1 MLPIK
6 HSINLYL
13 PRFQPPKLSPEI
25 LLFGKVVLITLVGL
39 IGLSAAMFIFQTYSS
54 NHVAQLH
61 QEQELLN
68 KQINK
73 LAEQFPKISIDGN
86 LQEKIN
92 KEKELIKRKKRAIT
106 FLRQDSISGK
116 SSFTA
121 LVEQL
126 SQQSVN
132 GIWLSKIEIINQG
145 RDVQLTGFAKT
156 PDKVSHYIMGLGSK
170 DAYKGKS
177 FKQINIT
184 KNDTPWSQFF
194 LSTKKQTRDENAQTQ
209 ALSLGRNL

>member
-1 MLPIK
+1 MLPVK

-25 LLFGKVVLITLVGL
+25 LLLGKIGLITLVSL
-39 IGLSAAMFIFQTYSS
+39 IGLSTAIFGYQTYSS
-54 NHVAQLH
+54 GHVAQLTK
-61 QEQELLN
+61 EQEVLN
-68 KQINK
+68 NQINK
-73 LAEQFPKISIDGN
+73 LSEQFPKISIDGD
-86 LQEKIN
+86 LQEKID
-92 KEKELIKRKKRAIT
+92 KERELINRKKRAIT

-116 SSFTA
+116 NSFTA

-126 SQQSVN
+126 SQQNVS

-170 DAYKGKS
+170 DAYRGKS

-184 KNDTPWSQFF
+184 KNGTPWSEFF
-194 LSTKKQTRDENAQTQ
+194 LSTKKQSRDESAQVQ

>member
-1 MLPIK
+1 MLPVK

-25 LLFGKVVLITLVGL
+25 LLLGKIGLITLVSL
-39 IGLSAAMFIFQTYSS
+39 IGLSTAIFGYQTYSS
-54 NHVAQLH
+54 GHVAQLT
-61 QEQELLN
+61 QEQEVLN
-68 KQINK
+68 NQINK
-73 LAEQFPKISIDGN
+73 LSEQFPKISIDGD
-86 LQEKIN
+86 LQEKID
-92 KEKELIKRKKRAIT
+92 KERELINRKKRAIT

-116 SSFTA
+116 NSFTA

-126 SQQSVN
+126 SQQNVS

-170 DAYKGKS
+170 DAYRGKS

-184 KNDTPWSQFF
+184 KNGTPWSEFF
-194 LSTKKQTRDENAQTQ
+194 LSTKKQSRDESAQVQ

>member
-1 MLPIK
+1 MLPVK

-25 LLFGKVVLITLVGL
+25 LLLGKVGLITLASL
-39 IGLSAAMFIFQTYSS
+39 IGLSTAMFVFQTYSS
-54 NHVAQLH
+54 NKVAQLM
-61 QEQELLN
+61 QEQDLLN
-68 KQINK
+68 NQISK
-73 LAEQFPKISIDGN
+73 LSEQFPKISIDGN

-92 KEKELIKRKKRAIT
+92 KEKELINRKIRAIT

-116 SSFTA
+116 NSFTA

-126 SQQSVN
+126 SQQSVS
-132 GIWLSKIEIINQG
+132 GIWLSKIEILNQG

-170 DAYKGKS
+170 DAYQGKS

-194 LSTKKQTRDENAQTQ
+194 LSTQKQSRDESTQT
-209 ALSLGRNL
+209 LSLGRNL

>member
-1 MLPIK
+1 MLPVK

-13 PRFQPPKLSPEI
+13 PRFQPPKLSSEII
-25 LLFGKVVLITLVGL
+25 LLGKVALIVLISL
-39 IGLSAAMFIFQTYSS
+39 IGASAVMYAFQAYSS
-54 NHVAQLH
+54 GQVTQLK

-68 KQINK
+68 
-73 LAEQFPKISIDGN
+73 
-86 LQEKIN
+86 EKIN
-92 KEKELIKRKKRAIT
+92 KLSEQFPRINIDGSLQERIDKEKELLKRKERAIT
-106 FLRQDSISGK
+106 FLRQDSINGK
-116 SSFTA
+116 NSFTA

-132 GIWLSKIEIINQG
+132 GIWLSKIEILNQG

-156 PDKVSHYIMGLGSK
+156 PDKVSHYIMGLSSQ

-184 KNDTPWSQFF
+184 KNDTPWPLFF
-194 LSTKKQTRDENAQTQ
+194 LSTQKQLSNESVQTQ
-209 ALSLGRNL
+209 TLSLGRDL